1 MKSFKN
7 LVFLT
12 VVVVCAVAGRADA
25 LYWMVDTN
33 AGNAWYT
40 GSGDWSYA
48 QLFATDGTEGSKI
61 ELGNGSFIEKGAGPF
76 LADLGDYGNSTYSF
90 FVELYK
96 SSGELD
102 HKGFAFSYN
111 DLLGSDY
118 ISTKGVLT
126 PTVLATGGWNGA
138 AVPEPTSGVL
148 LLVGGA
154 LLALRRRRA

>member
-1 MKSFKN
+1 MTSFKK
-7 LVFLT
+7 LVLLT
-12 VVVVCAVAGRADA
+12 VVAVGVLAGRADA